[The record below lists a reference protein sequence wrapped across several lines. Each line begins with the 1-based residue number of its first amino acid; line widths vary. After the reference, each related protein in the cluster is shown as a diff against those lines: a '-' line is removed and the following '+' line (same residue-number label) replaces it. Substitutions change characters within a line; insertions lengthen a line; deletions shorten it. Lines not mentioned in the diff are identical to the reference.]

1 MIATSVAY
9 DLVFLIHVLAG
20 VATLGVL
27 LTMRWSA
34 QLVARGADG
43 AVQQARFPQQHNWA
57 ARVIHLVP
65 ITGLILS
72 LSGANDVALSKPWV
86 GVGILCYLLAAGHLE
101 ARALPLERT
110 IGASI
115 HRDGAAVPES
125 GRKLVRSIDVLL
137 AIVAVA
143 FVAMLTQF

>member
-1 MIATSVAY
+1 MIATSVTY
-9 DLVFLIHVLAG
+9 DLVFLIHILAG

-27 LTMRWSA
+27 VTMRWSA

-43 AVQQARFPQQHNWA
+43 SVQQARFPQQRNWA
-57 ARVIHLVP
+57 ARVIHLMPV
-65 ITGLILS
+65 TGLILS
-72 LSGANDVALSKPWV
+72 LSGGNDVSLSKPWV
-86 GVGILCYLLAAGHLE
+86 GVGILCYLLAAAHLE

-110 IGASI
+110 VGASI
-115 HRDGAAVPES
+115 HRDGVAAPES

-137 AIVAVA
+137 ALIAVA